1 MKKTTLTFIAAG
13 ILFISGLKAQSIPE
27 GMSHLYAQRYT
38 SAIGVFEKLLAV
50 NPNNNEAI
58 YWLGQVYLDMD
69 EIMSSRIA
77 RATQLYEKAIQTTN
91 GHPLIQVGLGHAELL
106 AGKMNES
113 RQHFETALTLTRNS
127 KKGDDPGIE
136 TAIGRAIA
144 DSKTADFKW
153 AIRLLEDAAAKDP
166 KNTETLL
173 QLGNAHRKAGEG
185 TGGGPAF
192 QAYKKALE
200 VNPAFSIANYRIAQ
214 IFASQKNWDP
224 YLQYLNEAIG
234 KDPKFTPAY
243 YELFYYY
250 WFNKQ
255 DYTEAEKYLNKY
267 IESKQPES
275 DVQDQFL
282 YGQLCWARKDYTCAV
297 AKAEA
302 VVMGMGDK
310 TKPKVYRLLADANF
324 QKGDFAAAKKY
335 SDLFFQKKNP
345 DDYITFDHEL
355 RAKILGKT
363 GGTPDEIY
371 DNFVQGAQLDT
382 VLSNRIDFLKQ
393 AASYFK
399 ENKIW
404 DKFGLVVQKIIDL
417 KPKPTI
423 NDYFDLMKSF
433 YDDDK
438 NSKSRDVALVMRDK
452 FSDQVFGY
460 DWAFKNAAILDTVKR
475 DSIAVPDALK
485 LFDFSQK
492 DSVKFRNQYINSA
505 RFLAGYYINTAKDK
519 EKSLFYFQKWHDI
532 DTANAVTIQG
542 YIDQIKKMSTNPP
555 GKTPSQGSQKGTTP
569 AKTGTGNLPKP
580 SSTSK
585 SKTTTTTKKAVAKN

>member
-1 MKKTTLTFIAAG
+1 MKKTILTFISAG
-13 ILFISGLKAQSIPE
+13 LLFITELKAQSIQE
-27 GMSHLYAQRYT
+27 GMNHLYAQRYT
-38 SAIGVFEKLLAV
+38 SAISVFEKLLAV
-50 NPNNNEAI
+50 NPNNIEAT

-77 RATQLYEKAIQTTN
+77 RASQLYGKALQTTN
-91 GHPLIQVGLGHAELL
+91 GAPLIQVGLGHAELL

-113 RQHFETALTLTRNS
+113 RQHFETALTLSRNA
-127 KKGDDPGIE
+127 KKGDDPIIE

-144 DSKTADFKW
+144 DAKTADFEW
-153 AIRLLEDAAAKDP
+153 GIRLLNDATAKDP

-185 TGGGPAF
+185 KGGGAAF
-192 QAYKKALE
+192 QTYKKALE
-200 VNPAFSIANYRIAQ
+200 VNPAFSVANYRIAM
-214 IFASQKNWDP
+214 IFLSQKNFDP
-224 YLQYLNEAIG
+224 YLQYLNDALA

-255 DYTEAEKYLNKY
+255 DYPEAEKQLNKY
-267 IESKQPES
+267 IESKLPET

-282 YGQLCWARKDYTCAV
+282 YGQLCYGKKDFACAV

-310 TKPKVYRLLADANF
+310 TKPKVYRMLADANY
-324 QKGDFAAAKKY
+324 QKGDYAAAKKY

-363 GGTPDEIY
+363 GGTPDEIF
-371 DNFVQGAQLDT
+371 DNYVQGAQLDT

-393 AASYFK
+393 AAAYFK
-399 ENKIW
+399 ENKIL
-404 DKFGLVVQKIIDL
+404 DKFGLIVQKIIDL
-417 KPKPTI
+417 KPKPSI

-438 NSKSRDVALVMRDK
+438 HSKSRDIALLIRDK

-460 DWAFKNAAILDTVKR
+460 DWAFKNSAILDTVKR
-475 DSIAVPDALK
+475 DSIAVPDALR
-485 LFDFSQK
+485 LFDFAQK
-492 DSVKFRNQYINSA
+492 DSVKYRSQYINTT
-505 RFLAGYYINTAKDK
+505 RFLAGFYWNTAKDK
-519 EKSLFYFQKWHDI
+519 EKSLTYFQKWHDI

-542 YIDQIKKMSTNPP
+542 YIDMIKKMPTVPP
-555 GKTPSQGSQKGTTP
+555 GKTPNSSNPKGATP

-580 SSTSK
+580 SSSTK
-585 SKTTTTTKKAVAKN
+585 SKTTTTKKSVVKN